1 MKNPVAN
8 LPSAARQARK
18 AVKNKI
24 SDGVENVMLRT
35 RQSLRIF
42 EAIEKTPLQKAK
54 QLADRGLQMS
64 SLKLLGF
71 VTQGEVESL
80 RIRIEQLEAQVT
92 LLSEKGA
99 RVSRKPAR

>member
-1 MKNPVAN
+1 MKNPVSH

-42 EAIEKTPLQKAK
+42 EAIEKTPLRKAK
-54 QLADRGLQMS
+54 KLADRGLQMS

-71 VTQGEVESL
+71 VTQAEVESL

-92 LLSEKGA
+92 LLSEKKA
-99 RVSRKPAR
+99 AKRVR